1 MSSILSSVLTV
12 LFALP
17 ILGSILVFLFGKV
30 ITKNSR
36 RSLHIALDYTTILYI
51 ISVHFLIVT
60 IWEISLFWLI
70 ILIMIVIAMMFV
82 LVHWK
87 VKEEII
93 LQKVMKGF
101 WRFNFMLFF
110 LVYIALTFYGVISS
124 VVTFSFST

>member
-12 LFALP
+12 LFTLP

-30 ITKNSR
+30 ITKNTR
-36 RSLHIALDYTTILYI
+36 RSLHIALDYTTFLYI

-60 IWEISLFWLI
+60 IWKISLFWLI
-70 ILIMIVIAMMFV
+70 ILIMIVIAMIFV
-82 LVHWK
+82 LLHWK

-93 LQKVMKGF
+93 LKKVLKGF

-110 LVYIALTFYGVISS
+110 LVYIALTFYGLISS
-124 VVTFSFST
+124 AVNFSF